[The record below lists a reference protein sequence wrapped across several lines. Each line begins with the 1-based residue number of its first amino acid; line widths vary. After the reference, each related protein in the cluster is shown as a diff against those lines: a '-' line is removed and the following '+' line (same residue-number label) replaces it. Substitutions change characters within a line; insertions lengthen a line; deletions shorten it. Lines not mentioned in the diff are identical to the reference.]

1 MEHDTLARALS
12 AIRNAEARGKAIVIV
27 KPSSKVIINVL
38 EILKKENYIASYEV
52 SDDKKGGIIKIN
64 LSGKIN
70 NIGVIKPRYP
80 AKFADYE
87 KFEQRYLPAK
97 DFGRI
102 IVSTSKG
109 CITHIEA
116 KEKNLGGLLLAYVY

>member
-12 AIRNAEARGKAIVIV
+12 AMRNAEVRGKAEITLA
-27 KPSSKVIINVL
+27 PASKTITNVL
-38 EILKKENYIASYEV
+38 EILKTEGYIADYSVEGN
-52 SDDKKGGIIKIN
+52 KKGGVIKVT
-64 LSGKIN
+64 LAGKIN
-70 NIGVIKPRYP
+70 NIGAIKPRYP
-80 AKFADYE
+80 VNSGEFE

-109 CITHIEA
+109 CITHIQA
-116 KEKNLGGLLLAYVY
+116 KEKRLGGALLAYVY

>member
-12 AIRNAEARGKAIVIV
+12 AMRNAEIKGKAEILLA
-27 KPSSKVIINVL
+27 PSSKVILKVM
-38 EILKKENYIASYEV
+38 EILKAEGYVTDYSVEDN
-52 SDDKKGGIIKIN
+52 KKAGIVKVP
-64 LSGKIN
+64 LAGKIN

-80 AKFADYE
+80 IRAQDFE

-102 IVSTSKG
+102 ILSTSKG
-109 CITHIEA
+109 CITHIQA
-116 KEKNLGGLLLAYVY
+116 KEKKLGGVLLAYVY

>member
-12 AIRNAEARGKAIVIV
+12 AMRNAEIKGKAEILLA
-27 KPSSKVIINVL
+27 PSSKVILKVM
-38 EILKKENYIASYEV
+38 EILKAEGYVTDYSVEDN
-52 SDDKKGGIIKIN
+52 KKGGIVKVT
-64 LSGKIN
+64 LAGKIN

-80 AKFADYE
+80 IRAQDFE

-102 IVSTSKG
+102 ILSTSKG
-109 CITHIEA
+109 CITHIQA
-116 KEKNLGGLLLAYVY
+116 KEKKLGGVLLAYVY